1 MSRQAELK
9 AASVHLFTA
18 LGSVCA
24 LFAVV
29 ATIERQPERAFLW
42 LGIAL
47 IIDGI
52 DGYFARRF
60 RVKQVL
66 PRVSGEVLDLCVD
79 YVTYVFVPALML
91 LLGPVPGAWGM
102 VLASII
108 CVTSLYHFADTSSK
122 TEDHCFVGF
131 PAIWNIVVF
140 YALAL
145 ALPAWAISALVL
157 VCAGLTFVRWKWV
170 HPMRV
175 TAYRS
180 VTLALTALWAAAACD
195 AVWRGFPAGW
205 ISGGILGLVA
215 LYGIVLSIS
224 FSRQGSVRS

>member
-24 LFAVV
+24 LFAVL
-29 ATIERQPERAFLW
+29 ATIERHAEQAFFW
-42 LGIAL
+42 LGVAF
-47 IIDGI
+47 IIDGV
-52 DGYFARRF
+52 DGYFARRV

-66 PRVSGEVLDLCVD
+66 PRVSGEVLDQCVD

-102 VLASII
+102 VLAAVV
-108 CVTSLYHFADTSSK
+108 CVTSLYHFSDMGSK

-131 PAIWNIVVF
+131 PAIWNIVLFYVF
-140 YALAL
+140 AL
-145 ALPAWAISALVL
+145 ALPVWAISGLVL
-157 VCAGLTFVRWKWV
+157 VCGGLTFVRWKWV

-175 TAYRS
+175 TAFRG
-180 VTLALTALWAAAACD
+180 VTAAMT
-195 AVWRGFPAGW
+195 AVWALAAVWVVWSGLPAGW
-205 ISGGILGLVA
+205 VAGGVLVLVA
-215 LYGIVLSIS
+215 VYGVGLSLA
-224 FSRQGSVRS
+224 FSRANDVAR